1 MKLLIKQ
8 RVFSWTDT
16 FDIYDE
22 EGNVKYF
29 VKGEFL
35 SLGHK
40 LHVYNA
46 RGEEVGMVREKIFQF
61 LPAFEIEIHGKEM
74 GRIQKKLTFL
84 KPRYEIDCKNW
95 KAEGDYLGWN
105 YDISD
110 DFGPVVHITEEFLH
124 WGDTYVLD
132 FSNSEDEL
140 LGLLVVIAI
149 DAAKCVN
156 Q

>member
-22 EGNVKYF
+22 EGNAKYF

-40 LHVYNA
+40 LHVYNSK
-46 RGEEVGMVREKIFQF
+46 GEEVGLVREKLFQL
-61 LPAFEIEIHGKEM
+61 LPVFEIVIHGQEM

-84 KPRYEIDCKNW
+84 KPRYEIDYKNW
-95 KAEGDYLGWN
+95 KVQGDFLEWN
-105 YDISD
+105 YDVTD
-110 DFGPVVHITEEFLH
+110 ELGVVVHI
-124 WGDTYVLD
+124 
-132 FSNSEDEL
+132 
-140 LGLLVVIAI
+140 
-149 DAAKCVN
+149 AK
-156 Q
+156 